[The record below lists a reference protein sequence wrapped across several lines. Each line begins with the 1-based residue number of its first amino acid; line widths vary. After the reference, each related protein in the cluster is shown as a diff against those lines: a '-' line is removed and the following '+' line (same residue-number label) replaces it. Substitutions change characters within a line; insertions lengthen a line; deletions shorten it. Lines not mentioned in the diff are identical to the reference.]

1 MKRWTLTNEQYDIL
15 KWLISI
21 VIPAVIV
28 FLGTVF
34 DTIGWQYTEVFMK
47 IAVAFELLL
56 GTIFKL
62 SDSNYNKN
70 KEEL

>member
-34 DTIGWQYTEVFMK
+34 DTIGWHYTEVFMK